1 MTKHRYFFS
10 IKELAAAAFFALTA
24 FTATGQEVKFHN
36 EKSDTTRITT
46 ILIEECREKN
56 PGDVAR
62 IALKFTGTPYG
73 AGTLEGDSTEV
84 LRVNLDSMDCTTFVE
99 TVLAL
104 AYTAGERRQSWR
116 DFTYN
121 LRRLRYRNGET
132 DGYATRLH
140 YISDWIVDNVARGNV
155 REITREL
162 PNARYAVKTLDY
174 MTRNR
179 DKYPALADSATYARM
194 KNVESGFSN
203 HRYPYLKA
211 AGLNDKKL
219 LQAVSDGDMVC
230 FTTSTRGL
238 DVTHVGIVTIVNG
251 IPHLIHASSKEGR
264 VLLDPLSLSA
274 YIARNRPEGLRI
286 IRLRRD

>member
-1 MTKHRYFFS
+1 MTRHRYFLS

-36 EKSDTTRITT
+36 EKSDTTRITS

-73 AGTLEGDSTEV
+73 AATLEGDSTEV

-104 AYTAGERRQSWR
+104 AYTANERRQSWR

-132 DGYATRLH
+132 DGYASRLH

-238 DVTHVGIVTIVNG
+238 DVTHVGIVTITDG
-251 IPHLIHASSKEGR
+251 TPRLIHASSKEGR

>member
-1 MTKHRYFFS
+1 MTRHRYFLS
-10 IKELAAAAFFALTA
+10 IKELTAATFFTLAA

-62 IALKFTGTPYG
+62 IALKFSGTPYG
-73 AGTLEGDSTEV
+73 AATLEGDSTEV

-104 AYTAGERRQSWR
+104 AYTANERRQSWR

-132 DGYATRLH
+132 DGYASRLH

-238 DVTHVGIVTIVNG
+238 DVTHVGIVTITDG
-251 IPHLIHASSKEGR
+251 TPRLIHASSKEGR